1 MAHTQREG
9 QYWDKITE
17 DVEPFTEARQ
27 LVESLFPVEAFRGK
41 DILDAGCGLG
51 VYSATMAGFEA
62 HTVTGFDISMG
73 SLRQASG
80 NVPTGRFAQAS
91 LSQLPYPSESFDMV
105 WSWGALHYVADSA
118 LALHEI
124 ARVLKPG
131 GVAVI
136 HTYRHGAWA
145 SLEFGA
151 GKLLSKTPHWMQELM
166 LATGERTIPLA
177 VRLVTRRAPTAHT
190 SKSIRQKL
198 NERVFVP
205 SDLRAFSFEQ
215 LCVGFGE
222 GFQAREAHPPVPDL
236 LKRNMSITVIAQKKA

>member
-1 MAHTQREG
+1 
-9 QYWDKITE
+9 
-17 DVEPFTEARQ
+17 
-27 LVESLFPVEAFRGK
+27 
-41 DILDAGCGLG
+41 
-51 VYSATMAGFEA
+51 
-62 HTVTGFDISMG
+62 
-73 SLRQASG
+73 
-80 NVPTGRFAQAS
+80 
-91 LSQLPYPSESFDMV
+91 MV

-177 VRLVTRRAPTAHT
+177 GRLLEPAAPTAHT
-190 SKSIRQKL
+190 SKNIPQK
-198 NERVFVP
+198 P
-205 SDLRAFSFEQ
+205 YQ
-215 LCVGFGE
+215 PGF
-222 GFQAREAHPPVPDL
+222 FP
-236 LKRNMSITVIAQKKA
+236 T